1 MLSILL
7 LLGLSVTATAKIQGS
22 SAWFYTGTLVC
33 IGEMRGIMTEPQT
46 SNADRRKITTNSKS
60 TAKKTGSAQKP
71 VGKMRYRKVVVNDDP
86 YG

>member
-1 MLSILL
+1 
-7 LLGLSVTATAKIQGS
+7 
-22 SAWFYTGTLVC
+22 
-33 IGEMRGIMTEPQT
+33 MRGIMTEPQT